1 MKTRIE
7 EIYSSYEGKVEEIFI
22 NESSYVY
29 EWEKLLMIRKNDGEL
44 KKIAV
49 GISGNIRLVNVEVG
63 QEISADT
70 LLVKLEDDLLITGCE
85 RCVEI
90 TTHLFFF
97 PILQK
102 AHCFFTNLTQP
113 FGILFVEYTVSRE
126 EY

>member
-7 EIYSSYEGKVEEIFI
+7 EIYSFYEGKVEEIFI

-44 KKIAV
+44 KKITV

-85 RCVEI
+85 
-90 TTHLFFF
+90 
-97 PILQK
+97 
-102 AHCFFTNLTQP
+102 
-113 FGILFVEYTVSRE
+113 
-126 EY
+126 

>member
-7 EIYSSYEGKVEEIFI
+7 EIYSYYEGKVEEIFI

-85 RCVEI
+85 
-90 TTHLFFF
+90 
-97 PILQK
+97 
-102 AHCFFTNLTQP
+102 
-113 FGILFVEYTVSRE
+113 
-126 EY
+126 